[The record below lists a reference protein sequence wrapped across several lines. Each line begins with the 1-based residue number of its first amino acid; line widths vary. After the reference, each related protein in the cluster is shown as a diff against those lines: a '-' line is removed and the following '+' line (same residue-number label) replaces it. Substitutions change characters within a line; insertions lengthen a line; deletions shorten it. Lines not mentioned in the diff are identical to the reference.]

1 MRIFEGSSLL
11 TIQAS
16 GMPWIITIFD
26 LQRST
31 YMKLKQVTKT
41 FVPVAALLLL
51 LSGTYLLGQQQ
62 NMDTEALRKSSL
74 DRFEEKDYRAA
85 LTGFRSLMEQGDRG
99 EMTEYYAGRC
109 LVALNEGLD
118 EAVEL
123 LYGSSRENVPVDAV
137 FYLGRAYQLN
147 YNFHDAIRCY
157 EQYERMAGRQERK
170 LLDVKHLIETCR
182 SAMEI
187 TSSYNPYEVMNVTF
201 LDLSDSLQFS
211 QVKMK
216 GGDLGRKPGLY
227 FRDDEDRMGFTAL
240 MFRPGDPVRGDYMYF
255 SGYGKSGKDGAQI
268 FRVRKGATNTWGD
281 PQELESL
288 NSPGD
293 EILPYFDPIENDLY
307 FASDGRNGVGGFDLY
322 KSHFDAER
330 DQWTQPVN
338 LGFPVNS
345 TADEFLLLPGSDL
358 GMVLFFSNRQ
368 GTDSTVTVY
377 RVHLTE
383 PRRKI
388 NSDDPGLLREIAMMG
403 GVASEILAEL
413 EAPDVPVV
421 PARGMT
427 GSGDEP
433 AGVPDMEIRE
443 PSQADRYQETLALAL
458 RHQAVSDSLKDLAG
472 EARLKVRQ
480 SDDPNDKWVWQ
491 KQVMVWEKRA
501 RDEEEQADQLY
512 ARMNEELRKER
523 EDSEENLPEAIQ
535 VDRIIDGLTVY
546 RYARSY
552 PGGTGEAGEVAPAP
566 ATSSLPE
573 PLNNFEILDRS
584 PYSEGN
590 PIPMDEAIPSGTCYR
605 IQLGAY
611 GVSIAP
617 DLFGGISP
625 VTGLRSKEN
634 GLVKYY
640 AGKFSRYEDASTAVP
655 RIHSLGFEDAFIVA
669 WYNGIQVTTQKAKQL
684 E

>member
-1 MRIFEGSSLL
+1 
-11 TIQAS
+11 
-16 GMPWIITIFD
+16 MPWIITIFD
-26 LQRST
+26 LLRST

-41 FVPVAALLLL
+41 FVPMAALLLL
-51 LSGTYLLGQQQ
+51 LSGTCLSGQQQ
-62 NMDTEALRKSSL
+62 NMDPEALRKTSL
-74 DRFEEKDYRAA
+74 DQFEEKDYRAA
-85 LTGFRSLMEQGDRG
+85 LSGFRTLMDRGDRDPVTG
-99 EMTEYYAGRC
+99 YYAGRC
-109 LVALNEGLD
+109 MVALNEGLD
-118 EAVEL
+118 EAIEL
-123 LYGSSRENVPVDAV
+123 LYGSSRQNVPGDAV

-157 EQYERMAGRQERK
+157 EEYQKMAGRQERK
-170 LLDVKHLIETCR
+170 LLDVKHQIETCR

-201 LDLSDSLQFS
+201 LDLSDSLQYS

-227 FRDDEDRMGFTAL
+227 FRNGEDRMGLTAL
-240 MFRPGDPVRGDYMYF
+240 MFTPRDPVRGDYMYY
-255 SGYGKSGKDGAQI
+255 SGYGKAGKDGAQI

-281 PQELESL
+281 PQELEAL

-293 EILPYFDPIENDLY
+293 EILPYFDPVGNDLY

-345 TADEFLLLPGSDL
+345 TADEYLLLPGSDL
-358 GMVLFFSNRQ
+358 GMVIFFSDRQ
-368 GTDSTVTVY
+368 GTDTTLTAY
-377 RVHLTE
+377 RVHLAE
-383 PRRKI
+383 PRKKI
-388 NSDDPGLLREIAMMG
+388 DSDDPGLLREIAMMG
-403 GVASEILAEL
+403 GVAGEILAEL
-413 EAPDVPVV
+413 EGPDAPVV
-421 PARGMT
+421 PVRGDT
-427 GSGDEP
+427 PPGDEP
-433 AGVPDMEIRE
+433 AGGSDRKLRE
-443 PSQADRYQETLALAL
+443 QSHADHYQETLALAL

-472 EARLKVRQ
+472 DARLKVRE

-501 RDEEEQADQLY
+501 RDEEEKADQLY
-512 ARMNEELRKER
+512 ALMNEELQKER
-523 EDSEENLPEAIQ
+523 EESNKKVPEAIE

-552 PGGTGEAGEVAPAP
+552 AGGTTEPGTAASAT
-566 ATSSLPE
+566 ATSSPPE
-573 PLNNFEILDRS
+573 PLNKFDILDHS
-584 PYSEGN
+584 PYNEEH
-590 PIPMDEAIPSGTCYR
+590 PIPMDEEIPPGTYYR

-625 VTGLRSKEN
+625 VTGERSKET

-669 WYNGIQVTTQKAKQL
+669 WYNGVQVTTQKAKQL